1 MSLLAWPDK
10 PSQPRQ
16 PSQGQAGQ
24 TQFLTEIAQSRFV
37 TGICIDSRESK
48 RFTTCILQVRAFG
61 KCSQA
66 SQGSQGQA
74 GQTRFLIEMA
84 PKHISIT
91 NLLSERISNEFT
103 FFSTGNA
110 ELQCIR
116 RMQAS
121 QLRQSGPK
129 GRTRFL
135 PEIALGLLGSG
146 WVGLPWPCIS
156 QMHAPGKCKF

>member
-1 MSLLAWPDK
+1 MHVPRTEFVKCEAK
-10 PSQPRQ
+10 AKQASQA
-16 PSQGQAGQ
+16 SQGQAGQ

-37 TGICIDSRESK
+37 TGICIDSRESN

-74 GQTRFLIEMA
+74 GQTRFLIEIA

-91 NLLSERISNEFT
+91 NLLSERISNGFT

-110 ELQCIR
+110 ELRCIWE
-116 RMQAS
+116 MQAS
-121 QLRQSGPK
+121 QPRQSGPE
-129 GRTRFL
+129 GQTPFLMTRRAWL
-135 PEIALGLLGSG
+135 AGE
-146 WVGLPWPCIS
+146 
-156 QMHAPGKCKF
+156 